1 MKIIYRHHIVR
12 LTGSFCNIC
21 INHPYMYFEETN
33 FVEGYG
39 LYRGSIA
46 LFVSQLGR

>member
-12 LTGSFCNIC
+12 LTGS
-21 INHPYMYFEETN
+21 YMYFEETN

-39 LYRGSIA
+39 LYRGSGA
-46 LFVSQLGR
+46 LFVSQLGRKHI